1 MKTPLLFEMNG
12 RRALVVGLGRV
23 GRRRA
28 RALADAGC
36 TVTALIKAPPPADWN
51 STGVKVVQ
59 KAFEAADLASI
70 DLAVAATDDAET
82 NAAVLAACRVRGIPV
97 NVADDPGASD
107 FFFPAVIRR
116 GDLTLS
122 VCTEGASPM
131 TTKAIVK
138 ELKAAYGEDYA
149 RRLTALK
156 TLRAVIIARADDP
169 AEKRRRLKELTV
181 LPTSKLAEL
190 AASQNQSEQSEE
202 A

>member
-1 MKTPLLFEMNG
+1 MKAPLLFEMNG

-28 RALADAGC
+28 RTLVDAGC
-36 TVTALIKAPPPADWN
+36 AVTALIQAPPPADWD
-51 STGVKVVQ
+51 SAGIQVVQ
-59 KAFEAADLASI
+59 KAFEAADLASV

-82 NAAVLAACRVRGIPV
+82 NAAVLAACRARSVPV
-97 NVADDPGASD
+97 NVADNPGASD

-131 TTKAIVK
+131 TTKAIAR
-138 ELKAAYGEDYA
+138 ELAAAYGEDYA
-149 RRLTALK
+149 ERLAHLK
-156 TLRAVIIARADDP
+156 TLRAAMIAGTDDP
-169 AEKRRRLKELTV
+169 AERRRRLKALTA
-181 LPTSKLAEL
+181 LPTSELAAL

>member
-28 RALADAGC
+28 RTLADAGC
-36 TVTALIKAPPPADWN
+36 AVTALIQVPPPADWD
-51 STGVKVVQ
+51 STGVKMVQ
-59 KAFEAADLASI
+59 KTFEAADLASA

-82 NAAVLAACRVRGIPV
+82 NAAVLAACRTRGIPV
-97 NVADDPGASD
+97 NVADNPGASD
-107 FFFPAVIRR
+107 FFFPSVIRR

-149 RRLTALK
+149 ERLVYLK
-156 TLRAVIIARADDP
+156 TLRAVIIAGTDDA
-169 AEKRRRLKELTV
+169 AEKRRRLKELTA
-181 LPTSKLAEL
+181 LPTSKLAAL
-190 AASQNQSEQSEE
+190 AASQKQSEQSEE
-202 A
+202 T

>member
-70 DLAVAATDDAET
+70 DLAVAATDD
-82 NAAVLAACRVRGIPV
+82 
-97 NVADDPGASD
+97 
-107 FFFPAVIRR
+107 
-116 GDLTLS
+116 
-122 VCTEGASPM
+122 
-131 TTKAIVK
+131 
-138 ELKAAYGEDYA
+138 
-149 RRLTALK
+149 
-156 TLRAVIIARADDP
+156 P

>member
-1 MKTPLLFEMNG
+1 MKTPLLFEMKG

-28 RALADAGC
+28 RTLADAGC
-36 TVTALIKAPPPADWN
+36 AVTALIKAPPPADWN
-51 STGVKVVQ
+51 SAGIQMVQ
-59 KAFEAADLASI
+59 KAFEAADLASV
-70 DLAVAATDDAET
+70 DLAVAATDDAAT
-82 NAAVLAACRVRGIPV
+82 NAAVLAACKARGIPV
-97 NVADDPGASD
+97 NAADNPDASD

-138 ELKAAYGEDYA
+138 ELKTRYGADYA

-156 TLRAVIIARADDP
+156 TLRAAILAKAGDP
-169 AEKRRRLKELTV
+169 AEKRRQLKKLTA
-181 LPTSKLAEL
+181 LPTSRLTEM
-190 AASQNQSEQSEE
+190 AAAFNQSEESEE